1 MNPRRAIPPPLRGG
15 ARRDG
20 VTSARKSCRMRSQC
34 RVPAR
39 PVTNEREKWLKRL
52 TLERALAT
60 WTPIQVAERVDESHG
75 APWMTGE
82 SSRRR
87 ARPGIDCDS
96 LRRGG
101 CHGKAFPIVKT
112 DDSFYAKQTSADAG
126 ISAFPD
132 GDNIFSWVGTIE
144 GAAGT
149 VSVTNKPRV
158 SRERGKNEAR
168 NRSGLTSRVAFALH
182 L

>member
-1 MNPRRAIPPPLRGG
+1 MSRTG
-15 ARRDG
+15 ATG
-20 VTSARKSCRMRSQC
+20 
-34 RVPAR
+34 
-39 PVTNEREKWLKRL
+39 NERSEKWLIRL

-75 APWMTGE
+75 ASSMTGE
-82 SSRRR
+82 SSLRR

-101 CHGKAFPIVKT
+101 CRGKAFPIVKT

-149 VSVTNKPRV
+149 VSVTNKPKPRF

-168 NRSGLTSRVAFALH
+168 NRGGLTSRRVRAPSLGV
-182 L
+182 